1 MADISQELQAI
12 MQAIYGEEVRG
23 SIHDAIEKINDVSEV
38 VLSAGT
44 AVTSESSPTTGYYD
58 GSLYLN
64 KNTSDLW
71 KCTGTAWELVTNLQG
86 ASIATI
92 EKTGT
97 SGLVDTYTVTLD
109 NNVVAGTFTVTNGRD
124 ATGSTLVSLEDVDVT
139 SLTGEQ
145 YLEYDSTAEKWKNV
159 SVDALLSTTS
169 HRPVRNSVI
178 ATVINTIQS
187 LIQSLLGFGG
197 WTLTT
202 YTSTVSGGK
211 VVITFTHSL
220 IESTS
225 EFHIYTNGSSSP
237 LFYTSATFSAGQ
249 GGADNSMTY
258 EFNEADVTAAGGLS
272 SISFSLKVRNSWNT
286 PSL

>member
-187 LIQSLLGFGG
+187 LIQSLLGF
-197 WTLTT
+197 
-202 YTSTVSGGK
+202 V
-211 VVITFTHSL
+211 
-220 IESTS
+220 
-225 EFHIYTNGSSSP
+225 
-237 LFYTSATFSAGQ
+237 
-249 GGADNSMTY
+249 
-258 EFNEADVTAAGGLS
+258 
-272 SISFSLKVRNSWNT
+272 
-286 PSL
+286 